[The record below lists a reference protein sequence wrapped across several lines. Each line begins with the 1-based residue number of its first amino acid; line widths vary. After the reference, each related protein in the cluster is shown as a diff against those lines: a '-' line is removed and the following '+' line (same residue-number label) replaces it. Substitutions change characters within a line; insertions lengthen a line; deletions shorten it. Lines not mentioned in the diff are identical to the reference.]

1 MARHYECLEV
11 GCGEEIVAADEPSLV
26 QAVQLHMAE
35 KHGSFELEDV
45 IVDMSTEDES
55 EAVG

>member
-1 MARHYECLEV
+1 MARRYECLEA

-26 QAVQLHMAE
+26 DAVQLHMAE

-45 IVDMSTEDES
+45 IVDMSTDDEA

>member
-1 MARHYECLEV
+1 MGRRYECLEA

-26 QAVQLHMAE
+26 EAVQLHMAE

-45 IVDMSTEDES
+45 IVDMSTEDAA